1 MNQYIIGL
9 TENCSEQA
17 LSELRA
23 IDVEVFGSSEALPH
37 IVYVRSI
44 KSKEELMEFWLI
56 ESVSNNYLGSL
67 TV

>member
-1 MNQYIIGL
+1 MNQYILGL

-23 IDVEVFGSSEALPH
+23 IDVEVFGASEALPH
-37 IVYVRSI
+37 IVYI
-44 KSKEELMEFWLI
+44 KSNKTKEELMEFWLI